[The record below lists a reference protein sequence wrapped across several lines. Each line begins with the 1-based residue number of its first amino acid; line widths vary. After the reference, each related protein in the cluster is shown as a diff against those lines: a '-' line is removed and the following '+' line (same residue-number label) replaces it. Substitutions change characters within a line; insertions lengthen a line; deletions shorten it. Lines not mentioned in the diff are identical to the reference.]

1 MYMREVNEYDKLY
14 SLDVLGIE
22 DRAENDQL
30 DVLRDFKESVARKP
44 DGRHEVGSP
53 WIPGAT
59 LTNTNEALSR
69 KRLANME
76 RKLSRNEKLKGEYG
90 GIIEEQLSAG
100 VIEGAPQSSSGKRVF
115 NMLHKPVVKQSAV
128 RLQRKLAWCLTLVL
142 STISIN
148 DCIFTGP
155 PLQSFLWDIMVRV
168 RMSTNLLLGDI
179 DRCERGG

>member
-1 MYMREVNEYDKLY
+1 MHMREVNEYEKLY

-22 DRAENDQL
+22 DRGGNDQL
-30 DVLRDFKESVARKP
+30 DALRDFKGSFVRKQ

-76 RKLSRNEKLKGEYG
+76 RRLSRNEKLKGEYG
-90 GIIEEQLSAG
+90 SIIEEQLRAG
-100 VIEGAPQSSSGKRVF
+100 AIEGAPQSSSGKRVF

-128 RLQRKLAWCLTLVL
+128 RLQRKFAWCLTLVL
-142 STISIN
+142 SPS
-148 DCIFTGP
+148 
-155 PLQSFLWDIMVRV
+155 L
-168 RMSTNLLLGDI
+168 
-179 DRCERGG
+179 

>member
-1 MYMREVNEYDKLY
+1 MHMREVNEYEKLY

-22 DRAENDQL
+22 DRGGNDQL
-30 DVLRDFKESVARKP
+30 DALRDFKESFVRKQ
-44 DGRHEVGSP
+44 DGRHEFGSP

-76 RKLSRNEKLKGEYG
+76 RKPSRNEKLKGEYG
-90 GIIEEQLSAG
+90 GIIEEQFRAG

-128 RLQRKLAWCLTLVL
+128 RLQRKFAWCLTLVL
-142 STISIN
+142 SPS
-148 DCIFTGP
+148 
-155 PLQSFLWDIMVRV
+155 L
-168 RMSTNLLLGDI
+168 
-179 DRCERGG
+179 